1 MKKTILS
8 AVLGASLAF
17 SATAQEE
24 NAGGLGS
31 VSVAGG
37 TIAVETIV
45 AATVFVGVVAGA
57 ASNSSGTS
65 APNPDPDPDP
75 EPVPTCE
82 GDDPLSNGVCTG
94 TTTTVTVSGTTTA
107 TATVTF
113 TYLPTLQ

>member
-17 SATAQEE
+17 SATAQQES
-24 NAGGLGS
+24 AGGLGS
-31 VSVAGG
+31 VTVAGG

-45 AATVFVGVVAGA
+45 AATVFAGVVAGA

-75 EPVPTCE
+75 VPTCE

-94 TTTTVTVSGTTTA
+94 TTVTVSGTTTA
-107 TATVTF
+107 TTTVTF